1 MNMNN
6 SDPGLTG
13 LKQQL
18 DKSLKITFTSP
29 SKKAVESKK
38 ENDGNFKACCYTRKH
53 NKTRSRWQLK
63 RLRSELRLGYRENQ
77 NKKKELFL

>member
-1 MNMNN
+1 MNN
-6 SDPGLTG
+6 SDPGHTG

-38 ENDGNFKACCYTRKH
+38 ENDGNFKACCNTRKH
-53 NKTRSRWQLK
+53 NKTRSR
-63 RLRSELRLGYRENQ
+63 
-77 NKKKELFL
+77 